1 MYKIKKTDY
10 GLHITMGGVYGDNEI
25 EEYIIE
31 KEKRM
36 SEIDG
41 SYSLIIDLRMAI
53 PPKHEDAQRLKKS
66 QEKMKD
72 SNMHRMA
79 IIVSS
84 PIIMNQAKQIS
95 FLSELDSSTKYIDS
109 SKTANWEE
117 VALQWISESS
127 KVKH

>member
-1 MYKIKKTDY
+1 MYEIKKTPY
-10 GLHITMGGVYGDNEI
+10 GIHVTMGGLYEENEI
-25 EEYIIE
+25 EEYIAE
-31 KEKRM
+31 KENLL

-41 SYSLIIDLRMAI
+41 SYSMIIDLRTAI
-53 PPKHEDAQRLKKS
+53 PPKHEDAQRLKES

-72 SNMHRMA
+72 SKMHRMA

-84 PIIMNQAKQIS
+84 PVIMNQAKQIS

-109 SKTANWEE
+109 SKTDNWEE